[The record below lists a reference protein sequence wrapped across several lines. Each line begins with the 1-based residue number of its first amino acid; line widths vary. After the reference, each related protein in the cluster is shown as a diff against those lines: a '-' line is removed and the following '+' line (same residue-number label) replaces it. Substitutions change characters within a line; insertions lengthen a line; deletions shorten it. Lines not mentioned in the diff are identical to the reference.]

1 MQSAIGHE
9 GVSSPNQPQCEV
21 RHNVPTL
28 QPIDKREASRR
39 AGGNTKWSNKNPFMA
54 SLTERYDLNGLNST
68 KETIHLSID
77 LTGSEIEYKAGD
89 ALGVIPTNPPELVD
103 ELISTLGWSP
113 EETVTTQKGERD
125 LRTALIEDVEVHRLN
140 KKVMAAISSSHKP
153 SPGRVVLVR
162 RERRSLDSNMV
173 TETWSRDDDGSMS
186 ALSSEDQDPL
196 SRIASIGNDAEA
208 TEEYIWSRDYVD
220 LVSEIGEYPGT
231 PQDLV
236 DTMDR
241 LKPRLYSISSSPDA
255 HLGEVHLTVA
265 VVRYHHHD
273 RDRMGLCSGWLA
285 DTVAKDTPD
294 VPVFLSATKSFVLP
308 ADPTTDIIMVGPGT
322 GIAPF
327 RAFLEQRDCD
337 GATGRN
343 WLFFGDWTESDHY
356 YYREQIEGW
365 IESGLITQMT
375 TAFSRDQEE
384 KIYVQHRMME
394 HGSELWSW
402 LSSGAVFYVCGDKS
416 RMAKDVHQALIDIAK
431 EHGGMTA
438 EDAKHYIET
447 KLMREEKRYLRD
459 VY

>member
-113 EETVTTQKGERD
+113 EETVTTQKGERN
-125 LRTALIEDVEVHRLN
+125 LRPALIEDVEVHRLN
-140 KKVMAAISSSHKP
+140 KK
-153 SPGRVVLVR
+153 VVLVR

-173 TETWSRDDDGSMS
+173 TEIWSRDDDGSMS

-285 DTVAKDTPD
+285 DTVAKDAPD

-394 HGSELWSW
+394 HGSDLWSW

>member
-1 MQSAIGHE
+1 M
-9 GVSSPNQPQCEV
+9 
-21 RHNVPTL
+21 
-28 QPIDKREASRR
+28 
-39 AGGNTKWSNKNPFMA
+39 
-54 SLTERYDLNGLNST
+54 ERYIKPDKADIILRNGRIVPLKKDEIFPLFDIIRKCMEDTGFIIISDPYIITRPISIHNAQRIVQMAPSGCKVEICT
-68 KETIHLSID
+68 YSDKERN
-77 LTGSEIEYKAGD
+77 KQA
-89 ALGVIPTNPPELVD
+89 
-103 ELISTLGWSP
+103 
-113 EETVTTQKGERD
+113 VTQ
-125 LRTALIEDVEVHRLN
+125 I
-140 KKVMAAISSSHKP
+140 ISSRNSGNNLIK
-153 SPGRVVLVR
+153 SF
-162 RERRSLDSNMV
+162 SCDF
-173 TETWSRDDDGSMS
+173 
-186 ALSSEDQDPL
+186 SSEDQDPL
-196 SRIASIGNDAEA
+196 SRIAGIGNDAEA
-208 TEEYIWSRDYVD
+208 TAEYIWSRDYID
-220 LVSEIGEYPGT
+220 LVSEIGEFPGT

-236 DTMDR
+236 DAMDR

-255 HLGEVHLTVA
+255 HPGEVHLTVA

-273 RDRMGLCSGWLA
+273 RDRMGLWSGWLA
-285 DTVAKDTPD
+285 ETVAKDTAN
-294 VPVFLSATKSFVLP
+294 VPVFLSTTMSFVLP
-308 ADPTTDIIMVGPGT
+308 ADPSTDIIMVGPGT

-365 IESGLITQMT
+365 IESGLLTQMT

-394 HGSELWSW
+394 HGSDLWSW

-431 EHGGMTA
+431 EHGGMA
-438 EDAKHYIET
+438 SEDAKHYIET

>member
-1 MQSAIGHE
+1 M
-9 GVSSPNQPQCEV
+9 
-21 RHNVPTL
+21 
-28 QPIDKREASRR
+28 QPIDKREAARR

-54 SLTERYDLNGLNST
+54 SLTERYALNGLNSK

-77 LTGSEIEYKAGD
+77 LSGSGIGYKAGD

-103 ELISTLGWSP
+103 ELIGALGWSP
-113 EETVTTQKGERD
+113 GEMVTTQKGERD
-125 LRTALIEDVEVHRLN
+125 LRTALIEDVEIHRLN
-140 KKVMAAISSSHKP
+140 KKVMAAISSRHKP
-153 SPGRVVLVR
+153 SPGKVVLIR
-162 RERRSLDSNMV
+162 RERLSLDSDKV
-173 TETWSRDDDGSMS
+173 TEIWSAESDGATSS
-186 ALSSEDQDPL
+186 SSLSSNDQDPL
-196 SRIASIGNDAEA
+196 SRVAGIATDSEA
-208 TEEYIWSRDYVD
+208 MTEYIWSRDYID
-220 LVSEIGEYPGT
+220 LVGELGEYPGT
-231 PQDLV
+231 PQDLI
-236 DTMDR
+236 DAMDR

-273 RDRMGLCSGWLA
+273 RERTGLCSGWLA
-285 DTVAKDTPD
+285 ETVAKDAPD
-294 VPVFLSATKSFVLP
+294 VPVFLSATRSFVLP
-308 ADPTTDIIMVGPGT
+308 ADQSTDIIMVGPGT

-327 RAFLEQRDCD
+327 RAFLEQRNCD

-356 YYREQIEGW
+356 YYREQIDGW
-365 IESGLITQMT
+365 TESGLLTQMT

-394 HGSELWSW
+394 HGADLWSW

-416 RMAKDVHQALIDIAK
+416 RMAKDVHQALIDIAE
-431 EHGGMTA
+431 EHGGMTS
-438 EDAKHYIET
+438 EDAKHYVET